1 LNPLRATRGLD
12 GSFCLNRSWKTLST
26 WFGTISFPF
35 GGLQLENWMDI
46 GKAPEEMLRP
56 QSYPLAVKL
65 VKDESEFPERT
76 RRPEQKIAVC
86 QALTMSRR
94 YGWTLGITENDSG
107 CPGASLAYGWTRI
120 ADENT
125 IAQFFL
131 AAGYASDED
140 GAKTI
145 VENIDRLESGKYS
158 GVVISPLTRTKI
170 VPDVVLVYGNPAQ
183 IMRLIQGSMYKEG
196 QKVKSELAGMAASC
210 TGGIIRAFNQTSI
223 RWLFPETAI
232 VFLQSHTTMRCCLQF
247 LRQKPTM

>member
-1 LNPLRATRGLD
+1 M
-12 GSFCLNRSWKTLST
+12 
-26 WFGTISFPF
+26 
-35 GGLQLENWMDI
+35 ENWMDI
-46 GKAPEEMLRP
+46 GKALEEMLRP

-65 VKDESEFPERT
+65 VKDESEFPEGA

-86 QALTMSRR
+86 QTLTISRR
-94 YGWTLGITENDSG
+94 YGWTMGITEKDSG

-125 IAQFFL
+125 IAQFFS

-145 VENIDRLESGKYS
+145 VETIDHLEPGKYR

-183 IMRLIQGSMYKEG
+183 IMRLIQGAMYKEG
-196 QKVKSELAGMAASC
+196 KKVKSELAGMAASC
-210 TGGIIRAFNQTSI
+210 TGGIIRTFNTNEYQVVVPGNGDRVFALTYDDEM
-223 RWLFPETAI
+223 LFAI
-232 VFLQSHTTMRCCLQF
+232 PAGKASEIVAGMKAQRVAKYPIPTTLQMPPPFPGL
-247 LRQKPTM
+247 

>member
-1 LNPLRATRGLD
+1 M
-12 GSFCLNRSWKTLST
+12 
-26 WFGTISFPF
+26 
-35 GGLQLENWMDI
+35 ENWVDT
-46 GKAPEEMLRP
+46 GKALEEMLRP
-56 QSYPLAVKL
+56 HSYPLAVKL

-86 QALTMSRR
+86 QALTTSRR
-94 YGWTLGITENDSG
+94 YGWTMGITESDSG

-131 AAGYASDED
+131 AAGYASDEN

-145 VENIDRLESGKYS
+145 VENIDRLESGKYR

-183 IMRLIQGSMYKEG
+183 MMRLIQGAMYKEG
-196 QKVKSELAGMAASC
+196 RKVKSELAGMAASC
-210 TGGIIRAFNQTSI
+210 IGGIIRAFNTNKYQVVVPGNGDRVFAVTNDDEM
-223 RWLFPETAI
+223 LFAI
-232 VFLQSHTTMRCCLQF
+232 PAAKANDIVAGMRGQRF
-247 LRQKPTM
+247 ARYPIPTVLRMPPPFPGL